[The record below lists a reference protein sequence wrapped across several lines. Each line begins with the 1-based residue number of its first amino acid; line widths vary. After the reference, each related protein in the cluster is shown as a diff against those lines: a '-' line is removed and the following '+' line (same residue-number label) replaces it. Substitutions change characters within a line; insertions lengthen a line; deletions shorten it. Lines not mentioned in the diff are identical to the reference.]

1 MIPLFFATQLLT
13 NSIQFTIEVSVNS
26 FAQKFNVSGQ
36 QDFAGVEFPLALVN
50 SKKDALLPEILS
62 KLALHRDE
70 LLKQLSTHGA
80 ILFRGFPLIT
90 AEDFDQFISAF
101 DLPNFTYSESLSN
114 AVRTNRTEKVF
125 TANEAPASVSIF
137 LHHEMAQTPVYPAK
151 LFFFCEQ
158 AANSGGATPLCRSD
172 ILLDRLKELDP
183 EFVSLCEGL
192 GVRYSNTM
200 PELDD
205 AESGQGRSWH
215 STLSAESK
223 EAAEFKLQELGYA
236 WEWLGSGDLRVTSP
250 ILPAVKDFANGRKV
264 FFNQLIAAFR
274 GWKDSRNEK
283 NRAITFGDGSE
294 ISLKSMTSVIALS
307 DELSFDLPWQA
318 GDVALVDNY
327 LVMHGRRPYEGQRR
341 VLASLVAGR

>member
-1 MIPLFFATQLLT
+1 M
-13 NSIQFTIEVSVNS
+13 NS
-26 FAQKFNVSGQ
+26 FAQKVNVSGQ
-36 QDFAGVEFPLALVN
+36 QNFNGLEFPLALASN
-50 SKKDALLPEILS
+50 KANAPLAEILS
-62 KLALHRDE
+62 TLTLHRDE
-70 LLKQLSTHGA
+70 LLEQLSIHGA
-80 ILFRGFPLIT
+80 ILFRGFPLLT

-101 DLPNFTYSESLSN
+101 HLPNFTYSESLSN

-137 LHHEMAQTPVYPAK
+137 LHHEMAQTPVYPSK

-158 AANSGGATPLCRSD
+158 AADSGGATPLCRSD
-172 ILLDRLKELDP
+172 ILLDKLEGADP
-183 EFVSLCEGL
+183 KFVALCERL

-215 STLSAESK
+215 STLSAES
-223 EAAEFKLQELGYA
+223 EAAAESKLKELGYE
-236 WEWLGSGDLRVTSP
+236 WEWLGNGNLKVTSP
-250 ILPAVKDFANGRKV
+250 VLPAVKVFADGRKV

-283 NRAITFGDGSE
+283 SRAITFGDGSE
-294 ISLKSMTSVIALS
+294 ISQESMATAIALS
-307 DELSFDLPWQA
+307 DELSFDVPWQT

-327 LVMHGRRPYEGQRR
+327 LVMHGRRPFEGQRR
-341 VLASLVAGR
+341 VLASLVAEG